1 MINLIKNE
9 LFKMFHRISTYII
22 LIIAI
27 LFIIITNVIYRNY
40 DSDTYTYMSY
50 GEIDIDSVNEFINNY
65 DSSVDS
71 LEDYAYNL
79 ALLDC
84 YSLTQDYAVD
94 SWQYDI
100 FMSKYLELDIEYY
113 LEVHSDNRNED
124 KIDELNANMLA
135 ILQAVYNDNWEY
147 FATSEKEYLEEEIT
161 ATKEILEESN
171 LSEADTIEYQK
182 MLFVN
187 SEKLELVNYR
197 LEEDVAYGNDYL
209 NQAISDIENN
219 LYAIA
224 EYYYNDDIDES
235 EYESVVKDYHENKYI
250 LEEKIDTKDSNTLRS
265 VLINFFSEY
274 SFLILVFV
282 IMLAGGIVS
291 DEFSKGT
298 IKNLL
303 TVPHERASI
312 LWAKYITVL
321 LSILFIV
328 VFLLLGELLIGG
340 ILLGFDSLSIPVVVY
355 NMTTGNMEVL
365 NVFSYFFINFLAN
378 LPQIILLATLAFACS
393 VIINSTAFAIT
404 LTFCGLI
411 GSQIINSFAYAY
423 EIKLLNYFVTTNWD
437 FTVYL
442 FGGQS
447 PFGLSIGFS
456 GMICLTYLIIM
467 LLVTFIV
474 FIHKDIKNV

>member
-22 LIIAI
+22 LIITI

-40 DSDTYTYMSY
+40 DSDAYTYMSY

-171 LSEADTIEYQK
+171 LSEA
-182 MLFVN
+182 
-187 SEKLELVNYR
+187 R
-197 LEEDVAYGNDYL
+197 
-209 NQAISDIENN
+209 
-219 LYAIA
+219 
-224 EYYYNDDIDES
+224 
-235 EYESVVKDYHENKYI
+235 
-250 LEEKIDTKDSNTLRS
+250 RCC
-265 VLINFFSEY
+265 
-274 SFLILVFV
+274 
-282 IMLAGGIVS
+282 
-291 DEFSKGT
+291 
-298 IKNLL
+298 
-303 TVPHERASI
+303 
-312 LWAKYITVL
+312 LWK
-321 LSILFIV
+321 
-328 VFLLLGELLIGG
+328 
-340 ILLGFDSLSIPVVVY
+340 
-355 NMTTGNMEVL
+355 
-365 NVFSYFFINFLAN
+365 
-378 LPQIILLATLAFACS
+378 
-393 VIINSTAFAIT
+393 
-404 LTFCGLI
+404 
-411 GSQIINSFAYAY
+411 
-423 EIKLLNYFVTTNWD
+423 
-437 FTVYL
+437 
-442 FGGQS
+442 
-447 PFGLSIGFS
+447 
-456 GMICLTYLIIM
+456 
-467 LLVTFIV
+467 
-474 FIHKDIKNV
+474 